1 MHLRYKKLA
10 SIALLNIGFNM
21 SAYAIPQIDNN
32 PNTTNAL
39 ITQNNEE
46 ATPNNQVSMQE
57 IQRFSNALNLI
68 KRYYVTPT
76 DDKELFDNA
85 IRGMLSGLDP
95 HSAYLDEKDF
105 RDLQIS
111 TNGEFGGLGIEVTM
125 EHGAIKVITALV
137 DTPAFKAGIKPGDFI
152 IKIDETAVQ
161 GLELKDAVNLMRG
174 KPGSVIALTIIR
186 MGAQKP
192 LTFKLQREIIEV
204 KSVKSELLDKQY
216 GYVRLTQFQAT
227 TDKDMEAA
235 IASLK
240 KQAHGPLKGLILDLR
255 NNPGGLLDSA
265 IQISGAFLGKG
276 TKQHPE
282 VIVFTKGR
290 LPGSEFTALSE
301 SNDILN
307 KAPLVVLI
315 NNGSASASEIVAG
328 ALKDNKRAI
337 IIGTKSFGKGS
348 VQTVLPLDDVRGIKL
363 TTALYYTPSGTSIQ
377 AKGITP
383 DIVVEEVSV
392 SNNGNSKDP
401 LAGINLS
408 EATLNKHIVTKNSP
422 DNSED
427 SVKDDDRLLKQDYQM
442 YTALTILKSLA
453 IASEEKKLPALSTD
467 RIVEQ
472 TAATKNQ

>member
-21 SAYAIPQIDNN
+21 GAYAIPQIDNN
-32 PNTTNAL
+32 QNTTNAL

-85 IRGMLSGLDP
+85 IRGMLNGLDP

-301 SNDILN
+301 SNDVLN

-392 SNNGNSKDP
+392 TNNGNSKDP

-408 EATLNKHIVTKNSP
+408 EATLNKHIVTKNTT
-422 DNSED
+422 DNSGD
-427 SVKDDDRLLKQDYQM
+427 SVKDDERLLKQDYQM

-453 IASEEKKLPALSTD
+453 IASEEKKLSQQSADQPA
-467 RIVEQ
+467 EQ
-472 TAATKNQ
+472 AAATHNH